1 MKNYLERFVGNPH
14 SFQRKIITIYL
25 VLTIIPM
32 LLIALIITGVYYQ
45 RILDSAYNILNE
57 NAQQHE
63 IIVQERMENYENVMY
78 ELVADSEFINLAKM
92 YNISDSVDELKIK
105 KILSSGIN
113 TYDQIR
119 AAVFLSDSG
128 KYVSYSRWY
137 GSQYDSIWSESKKR
151 TEIYDE
157 VNKNQALT
165 FIATVNIGIEEVRDD
180 QAILMGFPV
189 RDLRTQEQSGVLIIA
204 LDDNCLLFNSE
215 SESFKRRNY
224 INRRKE
230 LIMRKIHLRDK
241 QKNILLSILAVII
254 ACIFLF
260 PLYWIIVNSF
270 KIDSEIFSSVP
281 TLWPKKFT
289 ITAYK
294 DLIGNLSVTLKNSV
308 IIALG
313 SMILSLVLSV
323 PAAYGL
329 ARYKVKGMKLFVL
342 VFLVTQMLPA
352 SLVLTPLFLI
362 FSKLGL
368 LNSYL
373 APILS
378 TATISIPFVVLML
391 RPGFLSMPKELED
404 AAKIDG
410 CTSLGVFFRICIPIS
425 KPTVITAACFS
436 FVFGWNDL
444 VYSMTFN
451 TKDTMRPMTSAIYT
465 YMNQYGT
472 KWNSIMAYGVLLI
485 LPCCII

>member
-1 MKNYLERFVGNPH
+1 
-14 SFQRKIITIYL
+14 
-25 VLTIIPM
+25 
-32 LLIALIITGVYYQ
+32 
-45 RILDSAYNILNE
+45 
-57 NAQQHE
+57 
-63 IIVQERMENYENVMY
+63 
-78 ELVADSEFINLAKM
+78 
-92 YNISDSVDELKIK
+92 
-105 KILSSGIN
+105 
-113 TYDQIR
+113 
-119 AAVFLSDSG
+119 
-128 KYVSYSRWY
+128 
-137 GSQYDSIWSESKKR
+137 
-151 TEIYDE
+151 
-157 VNKNQALT
+157 
-165 FIATVNIGIEEVRDD
+165 
-180 QAILMGFPV
+180 
-189 RDLRTQEQSGVLIIA
+189 
-204 LDDNCLLFNSE
+204 
-215 SESFKRRNY
+215 
-224 INRRKE
+224 
-230 LIMRKIHLRDK
+230 MRKIHLRDK

-362 FSKLGL
+362 FS
-368 LNSYL
+368 NSYL

-465 YMNQYGT
+465 SMELNGT
-472 KWNSIMAYGVLLI
+472 VLWLMAYS
-485 LPCCII
+485 